1 MCDLI
6 EKVKQIRSIT
16 EGLGGGDDDHQEK
29 VCSPSHLHTLKFFP
43 EVGRSL
49 QGLRQH

>member
-1 MCDLI
+1 MCGLI
-6 EKVKQIRSIT
+6 KKVKQIRSIT
-16 EGLGGGDDDHQEK
+16 EGLEGDRDHQEK
-29 VCSPSHLHTLKFFP
+29 VCSPSHLHTLEFFP